1 MTQPSY
7 NVVVTNVRDMPVSF
21 LRWLAPQFNLRVKID
36 GENGN
41 IPTPTELGE
50 LIRSGRP
57 HNGSLQQTKALNRGE
72 KLSEVLDLRTLY
84 TFKPGKYDIVVLR
97 DVYIGDRKIELQ
109 GRITILVP

>member
-1 MTQPSY
+1 
-7 NVVVTNVRDMPVSF
+7 
-21 LRWLAPQFNLRVKID
+21 
-36 GENGN
+36 
-41 IPTPTELGE
+41 
-50 LIRSGRP
+50 
-57 HNGSLQQTKALNRGE
+57 LQQTKALNRGE